1 MVVDKRSKR
10 KLLKDTID
18 EIPTTNKFQA
28 LSSAPEELERV
39 TKTRVTIKNTGRTT
53 QVFAGSKED
62 HTALRELF
70 VKNNLLYHTYA
81 FKGER
86 RKKWVIHGLTASAP
100 VGEILEDVRQTIPGA
115 VQVIQ
120 MTKTDGD
127 GRKRVLPTF
136 ILITN
141 AGVTQKEF
149 KNLVIYSHYV
159 QVQKYTTEEAVT
171 QCYRCQLFGHSSRNC
186 NLQQKCVRCAG
197 NHRAS
202 ECDREKIKPK
212 CANCKEAHI
221 NPEYKQRVQTAL
233 ATCNN
238 EAKLEKEVILKI
250 LTEEELP
257 ANQNEKCFIACVMKD
272 MGMIVD
278 GQFDAEETKRQNRE
292 KYTGDDLI
300 KADNTVQKCADSSKS
315 IILSLVTSN
324 NIFDIASY
332 VVLLALRA
340 PKDLEDECELAF
352 QLMKCRQDEKRALVI
367 RHARIFISSSL
378 SRALTDVSFSALYFC
393 DNQGVN
399 GVVVS
404 VCDYHSEGPEFDS
417 LRGLK
422 FAAMEVKDRL
432 ETSAIKSNMKYSL
445 AVLLALCAIS
455 SAEINPEY
463 KQRVQTALATCNNEA
478 KLEKEVILK
487 ILTEEELP
495 ANQNEKCFIACVMK
509 DLGMIVD
516 GQLDA
521 EETKKQ
527 NREKY
532 TGDDLIKA
540 DNTVQKCADST
551 PKDLEDECELA
562 FQLMKCRQDEKRA
575 GAHVLDYVHP
585 SVCDYHAEGPG
596 FDSLRCQSQLKAR
609 LALRLLGVCLKF
621 AAMEVKDRLAEYK
634 KCFLLRGMNGY
645 VIDEYLNLSHE
656 LRRPLLLVLVKH
668 VSALRRHL
676 HPRVLT
682 KLYGNY
688 PQSIK
693 AEDGVHAPKQVLP
706 LHDEGDEIGV
716 LYGPY
721 NTNAWR
727 DHTWLETSAIKS
739 NMKYCLVVMLALCAI
754 SSAEINPEYK
764 QRVQTALATCNNE
777 AKLEKE
783 VILKILTEEELPAN
797 QNEKCFIACVMKDL
811 GMIVD
816 GQLDA
821 EETKKQ
827 NREKYTGDDLI
838 KADNTVQKCA
848 DSIPKDLED
857 ECELAFQLMKCRQD
871 EKRAWMKANTV
882 RCGVGRADRVE
893 ALGLYRPAYEHRV
906 R

>member
-1 MVVDKRSKR
+1 MPPIVVNG
-10 KLLKDTID
+10 TIND
-18 EIPTTNKFQA
+18 VKSFLASCQ
-28 LSSAPEELERV
+28 RV

-171 QCYRCQLFGHSSRNC
+171 QCYRCQLFGHSSRYC

-212 CANCKEAHI
+212 CANCKEAHVASYKTCQARTRYVESRESKRKKETYHIPPIYHAPPDLGPRNPGAWRRTTDRTYAQVTAPPPPPSQEDTFGIMGELQKLGKEDMCRII

-352 QLMKCRQDEKRALVI
+352 QLMKCRQDEKRALAF
-367 RHARIFISSSL
+367 RHSRIFILSSL
-378 SRALTDVSFSALYFC
+378 SRALTNASFRYLYFC
-393 DNQGVN
+393 YNQRAHVLDYVPPIIPRGPDGVDSSLLN
-399 GVVVS
+399 GTGRTYTPLYLQKFTLVSHNGEEEGCSLGGNQPCHTLVPLSNSFELQANAPEIVLEVPKKEFVPPIVLNGKPANITQLITDTGKVVLEIAEYNK
-404 VCDYHSEGPEFDS
+404 CFL
-417 LRGLK
+417 LRGMNGYVIDEYLNLSH
-422 FAAMEVKDRL
+422 ELRRPLLLVLVKHVSALRRHLHPRVLTKLCGNYPQSIKAEDGVHAPKQVLPLHDEGDEIGVLYGPYNTNAWRDQTWL
-432 ETSAIKSNMKYSL
+432 ETSAIKSNMKYCL
-445 AVLLALCAIS
+445 VVLLALCAIS

-516 GQLDA
+516 GQFDA
-521 EETKKQ
+521 EETKRQ

-540 DNTVQKCADST
+540 DNTVQKCT
-551 PKDLEDECELA
+551 
-562 FQLMKCRQDEKRA
+562 
-575 GAHVLDYVHP
+575 
-585 SVCDYHAEGPG
+585 
-596 FDSLRCQSQLKAR
+596 
-609 LALRLLGVCLKF
+609 
-621 AAMEVKDRLAEYK
+621 
-634 KCFLLRGMNGY
+634 
-645 VIDEYLNLSHE
+645 
-656 LRRPLLLVLVKH
+656 
-668 VSALRRHL
+668 
-676 HPRVLT
+676 
-682 KLYGNY
+682 
-688 PQSIK
+688 
-693 AEDGVHAPKQVLP
+693 
-706 LHDEGDEIGV
+706 
-716 LYGPY
+716 
-721 NTNAWR
+721 
-727 DHTWLETSAIKS
+727 
-739 NMKYCLVVMLALCAI
+739 
-754 SSAEINPEYK
+754 
-764 QRVQTALATCNNE
+764 
-777 AKLEKE
+777 
-783 VILKILTEEELPAN
+783 
-797 QNEKCFIACVMKDL
+797 
-811 GMIVD
+811 
-816 GQLDA
+816 
-821 EETKKQ
+821 
-827 NREKYTGDDLI
+827 
-838 KADNTVQKCA
+838 

-857 ECELAFQLMKCRQD
+857 ECELAFQLMKCKRD
-871 EKRAWMKANTV
+871 EKRAVNLQPV
-882 RCGVGRADRVE
+882 QYD
-893 ALGLYRPAYEHRV
+893 
-906 R
+906 